1 MVYLNIINMKESKIL
16 KVLEKVPSGTKL
28 YSTAFGNLEL
38 ESIVEG
44 FAYKRI
50 KLMEENRD
58 RRIYLPDG
66 RYKKGGE
73 VTLYPSKEMR
83 DWDKFAWKRGDVLTN
98 NKGAFCIFKE
108 FSGYPYTNFVAIF
121 VHIAGV
127 STSDSTV
134 ESTQEWNKAS
144 GENAGKYIKLIN
156 TNLEKENKR
165 LNLKTL
171 EIEKSKFK
179 DGDILTCL
187 DAALY
192 GSSTF
197 IFEREYEYG
206 YSYYAGIEISGKLYI
221 SPGSIWCGKYGNIR
235 YATEEE
241 KIKLFDA
248 LTKEGKWWN
257 AEKRVI
263 EDIKPVSK
271 KANATYKKKSDMP
284 EHEFQP
290 FERVL
295 VRDQKTDKWVVG
307 LYGSKRKV
315 GRYNYV
321 CVGGYCVYCIPY
333 EGNEHLLDTSEDPE
347 EK

>member
-1 MVYLNIINMKESKIL
+1 MNTKNKIL

-38 ESIVEG
+38 ESIVEAFG
-44 FAYKRI
+44 DKRI

-66 RYKKGGE
+66 RYKKSGE
-73 VTLYPSKEMR
+73 VTLYPSREMR
-83 DWDKFAWKRGDVLTN
+83 DWDKFAWKKGDVLTN

-121 VHIAGV
+121 VHVTGV

-134 ESTQEWNKAS
+134 EITQEWHKAS

-171 EIEKSKFK
+171 EIERPKFK
-179 DGDILTCL
+179 
-187 DAALY
+187 
-192 GSSTF
+192 
-197 IFEREYEYG
+197 E
-206 YSYYAGIEISGKLYI
+206 
-221 SPGSIWCGKYGNIR
+221 
-235 YATEEE
+235 
-241 KIKLFDA
+241 
-248 LTKEGKWWN
+248 
-257 AEKRVI
+257 
-263 EDIKPVSK
+263 
-271 KANATYKKKSDMP
+271 SDMP
-284 EHEFQP
+284 EHKLEP
-290 FERVL
+290 FEKVL
-295 VRDQKTDKWVVG
+295 VRDQKTDKWVVD

-315 GRYNYV
+315 GHYNYM
-321 CVGGYCVYCIPY
+321 CVGGCCVYCIPY

>member
-1 MVYLNIINMKESKIL
+1 MNTKNKIL

-38 ESIVEG
+38 ESIVEAFG
-44 FAYKRI
+44 DKRI
-50 KLMEENRD
+50 KLMEENRN

-73 VTLYPSKEMR
+73 VTLYPSREIR
-83 DWDKFAWKRGDVLTN
+83 DWDKFAWKKGDVLTN

-127 STSDSTV
+127 STSDSAV
-134 ESTQEWNKAS
+134 EITQEWHKAS

-171 EIEKSKFK
+171 EIERPEFR
-179 DGDILTCL
+179 DGDILTCPPTP
-187 DAALY
+187 
-192 GSSTF
+192 SCRISTF
-197 IFEREYEYG
+197 IFKGENVDGVDG
-206 YSYYAGIEISGKLYI
+206 YAYYAAVGGPGKLCI
-221 SPGSIWCGKYGNIR
+221 STGNTWCGKSEAIR

-241 KIKLFDA
+241 KQKLFNT
-248 LTKEGKWWN
+248 LTKECKRWN
-257 AEKRVI
+257 VEKKVI
-263 EDIKPVSK
+263 EDIKP
-271 KANATYKKKSDMP
+271 
-284 EHEFQP
+284 EHELKPFQK
-290 FERVL
+290 VL
-295 VRDQKTDKWVVG
+295 VRDDKADIWKPDLFG
-307 LYGSKRKV
+307 LEDSTKENF
-315 GRYNYV
+315 RYMGMV
-321 CVGGYCVYCIPY
+321 AFWKYCIPY
-333 EGNEHLLDTSEDPE
+333 EGNEHLLGTSKDPE

>member
-1 MVYLNIINMKESKIL
+1 MKESKIL
-16 KVLEKVPSGTKL
+16 KVLEKVSSGTKL

-58 RRIYLPDG
+58 RVIYLPDG

-73 VTLYPSKEMR
+73 VTLYPSREMR
-83 DWDKFAWKRGDVLTN
+83 DWDKFAWKKGDVLTN

-134 ESTQEWNKAS
+134 ETTQEWHKAS

-156 TNLEKENKR
+156 TNLEKENKM

-171 EIEKSKFK
+171 EVEKLQPKFK

-187 DAALY
+187 PTSLCN
-192 GSSTF
+192 SSTF
-197 IFEREYEYG
+197 IFKMYNLHG
-206 YSYYAGIEISGKLYI
+206 YLYYAAIGGVEKLYI
-221 SPGSIWCGKYGNIR
+221 STGNTWCGKNEVVR
-235 YATEEE
+235 YATEKE
-241 KIKLFDA
+241 KTKLFDSLA
-248 LTKEGKWWN
+248 KEGKRWN
-257 AEKRVI
+257 AEKKVI
-263 EDIKPVSK
+263 ENIKPMHKKVSDK
-271 KANATYKKKSDMP
+271 P

-290 FERVL
+290 FEKVL
-295 VRDQKTDKWVVG
+295 ARDVDTGEWHVD
-307 LYGSKRKV
+307 LYGFKE
-315 GRYNYV
+315 NNDDYV
-321 CVGGYCVYCIPY
+321 YQCVGGCCVYCIPY
-333 EGNEHLLDTSEDPE
+333 EGNEHLLGTTDNPED
-347 EK
+347 